1 MKKILIALVVMAGLI
16 GVSSVKAEDTTALFQ
31 WGNLKGYIPLK
42 NISMVSLYDLW
53 NGGGLWG
60 AESPLLG
67 FKKFN
72 LNGGGMGT
80 TPQNAKKGD
89 GSFYASVDYNFA
101 SIKPDFLDWINDS
114 DLRFGVFAGYDFHLK
129 KIDAITGEEKEGGIR
144 VGVKASK
151 GLW

>member
-1 MKKILIALVVMAGLI
+1 MKKILIVLVFLAGLV
-16 GVSSVKAEDTTALFQ
+16 GVGKAEDTTALFQ

-53 NGGGLWG
+53 NSGGLWG
-60 AESPLLG
+60 AETKVLE
-67 FKKFN
+67 FKK
-72 LNGGGMGT
+72 LNGSIGAMAT
-80 TPQNAKKGD
+80 TPQYAKGGD
-89 GSFYASVDYNFA
+89 GSPYASLDYDFA

-129 KIDAITGEEKEGGIR
+129 KIDAITSEEKEGGIR
-144 VGVKASK
+144 VGIKASK